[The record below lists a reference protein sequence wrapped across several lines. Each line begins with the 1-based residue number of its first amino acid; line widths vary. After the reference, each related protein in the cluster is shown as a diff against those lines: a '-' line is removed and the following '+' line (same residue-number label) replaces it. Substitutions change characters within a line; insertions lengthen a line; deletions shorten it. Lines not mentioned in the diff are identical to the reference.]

1 MPTHIIKY
9 LFTLA
14 FSLTFCPALTQAEQQ
29 IVNFED
35 LPQPPILS
43 QRTGLEFTDNANYA
57 DIIWQNITAFGR
69 DYRVE
74 TVTPGP
80 PFGLAHSGNYA
91 ITNDGN
97 SSRLTTKKIL
107 IGLWVGQ
114 NEYYGYGGGADQIT
128 ISALDSQGHHL
139 SSVSMDL
146 PDNIEGEA
154 EVLQW
159 MDTRQF
165 VSFANIAAYR
175 IDRQE
180 IGTGGGNWV
189 ADDLHFMTSAPYP
202 DILLN
207 HSNGSLTIHPG
218 DKAAVSIKL
227 NLPSH
232 LINTNADWWI
242 VKSDPSG
249 LSYYDFAASTW
260 VSGSTLL
267 PSYQGGLQD
276 ISELPLFSLN
286 SLDFGTQQ
294 IYFAIDTNMNG
305 IIDLETLYYDVIT
318 VTTSP

>member
-9 LFTLA
+9 LSILA
-14 FSLTFCPALTQAEQQ
+14 CGLVLFPTLTQAEQQ
-29 IVNFED
+29 IVDFED
-35 LPQPPILS
+35 LPQPPTLS
-43 QRTGLEFTDNANYA
+43 QRTGLEFTENANYA
-57 DIIWQNITAFGR
+57 DIIWQNITVFGR
-69 DYRVE
+69 DYRVD

-80 PFGLAHSGNYA
+80 IFGLAHSENYA
-91 ITNDGN
+91 ITNDG
-97 SSRLTTKKIL
+97 SSSSLTTEKVL

-128 ISALDSQGHHL
+128 ISALDSQGNHL

-180 IGTGGGNWV
+180 IGTGGGSWV
-189 ADDLHFMTSAPYP
+189 ADDLHFMASAPYP

-207 HSNGSLTIHPG
+207 NSNDPLSIHPG
-218 DKAAVSIKL
+218 DKALVSIKL
-227 NLPSH
+227 NLPSQ

-242 VKSDPSG
+242 VKDGSSG
-249 LSYYDFAASTW
+249 LSYYDFVTNRWISN
-260 VSGSTLL
+260 GNLL

-286 SLDFGTQQ
+286 SLDLGTQH
-294 IYFAIDTNMNG
+294 IYFAVDTNMNG
-305 IIDLETLYYDVIT
+305 TIDIETLYYDVIT
-318 VTTSP
+318 VIISP